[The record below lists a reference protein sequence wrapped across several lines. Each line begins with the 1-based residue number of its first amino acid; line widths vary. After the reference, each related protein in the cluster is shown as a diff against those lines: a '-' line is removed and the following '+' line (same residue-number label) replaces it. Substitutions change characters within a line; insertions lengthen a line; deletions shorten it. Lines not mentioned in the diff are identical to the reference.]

1 MIYNIIYIIYIIYYI
16 YYILYI
22 LYIMYIIYIIIYNV
36 DYIYNID
43 NIYNI
48 ILYIY
53 TERERYRDSFF
64 NDSHVSRITKSILE
78 APRQPGPCL
87 NP

>member
-1 MIYNIIYIIYIIYYI
+1 
-16 YYILYI
+16 
-22 LYIMYIIYIIIYNV
+22 MYIIYIIIYNV

-53 TERERYRDSFF
+53 REGEVQRQFF
-64 NDSHVSRITKSILE
+64 
-78 APRQPGPCL
+78 
-87 NP
+87 